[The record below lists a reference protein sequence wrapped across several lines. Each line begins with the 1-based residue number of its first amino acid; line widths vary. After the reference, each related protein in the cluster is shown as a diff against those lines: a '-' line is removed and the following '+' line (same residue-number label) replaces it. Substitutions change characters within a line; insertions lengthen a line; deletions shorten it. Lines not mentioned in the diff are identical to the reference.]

1 MKKKISSTAGES
13 GWMHTYICILYLYV
27 HHTDAR
33 KSSRQHSIVYM
44 QKKISRVFALLD
56 ARTHTQSR
64 ESISSPSFCERVR
77 TSYFLWILADNHTTQ
92 QQQRTTHDALSLSSS
107 SGRELTASPTT
118 HTTHTSILSSSLS
131 LLLSLHRQ
139 SIYTAR
145 EYDDDT
151 EIWVVGRSEPP
162 HSSQKRRFVCCCC
175 LLGRISHQRQR
186 SVHGTS

>member
-1 MKKKISSTAGES
+1 
-13 GWMHTYICILYLYV
+13 
-27 HHTDAR
+27 
-33 KSSRQHSIVYM
+33 
-44 QKKISRVFALLD
+44 
-56 ARTHTQSR
+56 
-64 ESISSPSFCERVR
+64 
-77 TSYFLWILADNHTTQ
+77 LADNHTTQ

-151 EIWVVGRSEPP
+151 EI
-162 HSSQKRRFVCCCC
+162 
-175 LLGRISHQRQR
+175 
-186 SVHGTS
+186 